1 MQLLKKEWK
10 TILLT
15 VWLLVLTVLLV
26 GISRQL
32 ANMQA
37 TDAKLASTLDSVESV
52 VLSTDAGVVQ
62 VNQKTGSIESNVD
75 FIVERIRRR

>member
-1 MQLLKKEWK
+1 MLKKEWK